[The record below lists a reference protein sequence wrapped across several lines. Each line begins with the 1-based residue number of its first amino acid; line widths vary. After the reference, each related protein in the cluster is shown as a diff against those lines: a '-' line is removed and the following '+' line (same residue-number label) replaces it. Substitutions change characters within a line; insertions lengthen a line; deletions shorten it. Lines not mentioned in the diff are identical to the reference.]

1 MQSNQKIVKMN
12 TKSPKNIV
20 GHVVKIKVRL
30 RSIEAVLDLRTRI
43 KNQKTERNLEKNIED
58 TVLAV
63 NRLLKKYRN
72 TKRIKESVEV
82 SKVIQVGL
90 FLQVTLI
97 VDGCIEKKT

>member
-30 RSIEAVLDLRTRI
+30 RRI
-43 KNQKTERNLEKNIED
+43 KNKKTERNLEKNIED

-97 VDGCIEKKT
+97 VDGCIFRKKT